1 MYNYFENKAEEN
13 KSQEF
18 RLKNIDET
26 RNYLIEETNRNEIV
40 SKKHGKVCRTLIQ
53 NEHFLISSSTIVGCV
68 SISAIASL
76 VGITKGITSSAIGLK
91 ICAITAAI
99 KKYKSIIKKKK
110 KKHDQIVF
118 LAKSKLNRI
127 EILISKALI
136 DSVISHD
143 EFVLINMS
151 KEYNKMKEEIK
162 NSNNK

>member
-26 RNYLIEETNRNEIV
+26 RNCLIEETNRNEIV
-40 SKKHGKVCRTLIQ
+40 SKKHGKVCRTLIY